1 MTLAGTSSGAASR
14 PGVWQALERR
24 SDETGEPVR
33 HLVAAA
39 LADFL
44 DVDHQTIFQVSTVGA
59 LVEGVYEG
67 AVRIGT
73 LREHGD
79 FGLGT
84 FEGLDGE
91 MVALDGDFFRV
102 RDDGA
107 LHPVDDD
114 VLSPYAMVT
123 HFVPGP
129 DARRCPACASFDA
142 LCAALDE
149 LRDSSNHF
157 FAFRVDGTFPTLHV
171 RAACKVPEGTPLVE
185 AATRQREWKLEDVRG
200 TLGRRSGPRRTPRTS
215 TCPGYHFHVVDE
227 HARARRARPRLL
239 DRRARGRRCSG
250 SSSSWSRSPRRADF
264 LSTDL
269 ARDPSEDLDTVER
282 AH

>member
-1 MTLAGTSSGAASR
+1 VAGHELRCRIPEGLWR
-14 PGVWQALERR
+14 ALEQR
-24 SDETGEPVR
+24 SAETGEPVR
-33 HLVAAA
+33 HLVATA
-39 LADFL
+39 LAELL

-102 RDDGA
+102 RGDGA

-123 HFVPGP
+123 RYVADRVTTVG
-129 DARRCPACASFDA
+129 ACSGFDE
-142 LCAALDE
+142 LSAALDG
-149 LRDSSNHF
+149 LRDSENHF
-157 FAFRVDGTFPTLHV
+157 FAFRVTGTFPTLHA
-171 RAACKVPEGTPLVE
+171 RAACKSPEGMPLVE
-185 AATRQREWKLEDVRG
+185 AAERQREWSLEGVQATLVGFWSPSYAAHFDV
-200 TLGRRSGPRRTPRTS
+200 
-215 TCPGYHFHVVDE
+215 PGYHFHVVDD
-227 HARARRARPRLL
+227 
-239 DRRARGRRCSG
+239 DRRRGGHVLACTTGELAVGVQRLEQLVVAL
-250 SSSSWSRSPRRADF
+250 PETADF
-264 LSTDL
+264 LTADL
-269 ARDPSEDLDTVER
+269 AADPTHDLDHVER
-282 AH
+282 S